1 MNKQAKGFTLIELMI
16 VVAIIGILA
25 SMAVPAYQSY
35 TIRAQVSEGLN
46 LSGPLKNAV
55 STYAIDRGAFPAN
68 NADAALQPPANYTG
82 KYVDSISVNGNT
94 ISIVFGNDASA
105 QISGQILNLVANLN
119 GGSVS
124 WDCMS
129 GGVISDT
136 YLPGSCR

>member
-1 MNKQAKGFTLIELMI
+1 MNKQQKGSTLIELMI
-16 VVAIIGILA
+16 VVAIIGVLA

-55 STYAIDRGAFPAN
+55 ATYVIDRGAFPAN
-68 NADAALQPPANYTG
+68 NADAALLPPANYTG
-82 KYVDSISVNGNT
+82 NYVDSISVTGDT
-94 ISIVFGNDASA
+94 ISIVFGNDANA
-105 QISGQILNLVANLN
+105 QISGQVLNLVAVNN

-129 GGVISDT
+129 AGVISDT
-136 YLPGSCR
+136 YLPSSCR